1 MALPKNGIVHDIPQN
16 GNIGIYVK
24 GDMASCIISRWG
36 CYGNMLVYTE
46 DINLRCTKT
55 NNMIWVCLK
64 TLGKPQNIMLGKLSV
79 PIKLAFWGIPYFQ
92 TNPKIKSW
100 WLNYQ
105 HLSTSSLK
113 NLDKRLSEN
122 LRWRAGKSPAA
133 CCAFRKKRCLEPSN
147 GPFFGW
153 MMPCSDNSQCKPM
166 GL

>member
-24 GDMASCIISRWG
+24 GEMASCIISRWG

-100 WLNYQ
+100 
-105 HLSTSSLK
+105 
-113 NLDKRLSEN
+113 
-122 LRWRAGKSPAA
+122 
-133 CCAFRKKRCLEPSN
+133 
-147 GPFFGW
+147 
-153 MMPCSDNSQCKPM
+153 
-166 GL
+166 